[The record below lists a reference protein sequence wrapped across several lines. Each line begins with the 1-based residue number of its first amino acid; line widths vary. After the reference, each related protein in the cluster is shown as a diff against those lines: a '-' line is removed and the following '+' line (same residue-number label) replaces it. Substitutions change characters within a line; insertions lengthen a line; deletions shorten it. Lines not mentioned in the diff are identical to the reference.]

1 MHYDKGSGSS
11 AAGTRSKALPSF
23 QNQPHAPPHGAAE
36 ALCLSVP
43 HLYTVI
49 SHFAPNTND
58 IYKWRIA
65 RIHPTNMSM
74 EDKKVLAD
82 IEVASVA
89 SDLESLNHSLSG
101 EFKDEI
107 FHHDEALASSL
118 TSRHISMITLVG
130 VFGTGLFL
138 SSGGSLHTTGP
149 VGVLLCYLFVGI
161 VVMASQMA
169 MTEAAC
175 LMPVTAGYVRHS
187 EHFISEAAG
196 FTMGWCDVYS
206 NLIPNELSA
215 VAVVMTYW
223 TDLNP
228 AIFIAVFSLEIVIVN
243 SYNIRWYGEIEFF
256 FGCLKIM
263 LVMGLIISGLI
274 IDLGGVLGQERIGF
288 RYWKL
293 KPFNWKYS
301 DNSLGK
307 FAAFWK
313 TLSGVVYAYG
323 GVQAIA
329 MLSGEVKYPR
339 RAIFRSAKRVFYR
352 CFTMY
357 MATVFVLTLIVPYND
372 PQIASSTG
380 NAASSPFVVAMKRA
394 GIRVLP
400 HIINGVVL
408 TSALSA
414 ANLQVVKASRTLYAL
429 AGKGQ
434 APKILLTVNKHGLPY
449 VAVGLACAF
458 IPLAFM
464 SASSSAST
472 VFSWFQNITS
482 SNILVNWILISL
494 NHIFLMRAMKAQGYT
509 RADLPYKFPGT
520 VFASWFSLAMSVLFL
535 FTAGFPNF
543 IHGNFEISSFF
554 SDYFI
559 IPLTIV
565 LFAFWTIFKK
575 CKIIK
580 PEDVDL
586 KSLFQDIVDKPEPPF
601 EKLHGWQYLTLLWA

>member
-1 MHYDKGSGSS
+1 MH
-11 AAGTRSKALPSF
+11 RFLPS
-23 QNQPHAPPHGAAE
+23 
-36 ALCLSVP
+36 
-43 HLYTVI
+43 
-49 SHFAPNTND
+49 
-58 IYKWRIA
+58 K
-65 RIHPTNMSM
+65 MSFKN
-74 EDKKVLAD
+74 EKNLTAD

-89 SDLESLNHSLSG
+89 SDLESFNVP
-101 EFKDEI
+101 KDEAI
-107 FHHDEALASSL
+107 FEYDDKLASSL
-118 TSRHISMITLVG
+118 NSRHIAMITLVG

-138 SSGGSLHTTGP
+138 SSGGSLHTAGP

-161 VVMASQMA
+161 VVLASQMA
-169 MTEAAC
+169 MTETAC
-175 LMPVTAGYVRHS
+175 LMPVTAGYVRHA

-206 NLIPNELSA
+206 NIMPNELSA

-223 TDLNP
+223 TDANP
-228 AIFIAVFSLEIVIVN
+228 AIFIAAFSVVIVAVN

-263 LVMGLIISGLI
+263 LVIGLIISGLI
-274 IDLGGVLGQERIGF
+274 IDLGGVPGQERIGF

-293 KPFNWKYS
+293 KAFNWKYS
-301 DNSLGK
+301 DSPLGQ

-339 RAIFRSAKRVFYR
+339 RSIHRAAKRVFVR

-372 PQIASSTG
+372 ETIASPTG
-380 NAASSPFVVAMKRA
+380 NAAGSPFVVAMKRA
-394 GIRVLP
+394 GIRGLP
-400 HIINGVVL
+400 HVINGVVL

-414 ANLQVVKASRTLYAL
+414 ANLQVVKASRTLFAL
-429 AGKGQ
+429 ASKKQ
-434 APKILLTVNKHGLPY
+434 APQIFLRTNKHGMPW
-449 VAVGLACAF
+449 VAVAASCAF
-458 IPLAFM
+458 LPLAFM

-472 VFSWFQNITS
+472 VFSWFQSITS
-482 SNILVNWILISL
+482 SNLLVNWMLIST
-494 NHIFLMRAMKAQGYT
+494 NHIFMSRAMKAQGYT
-509 RADLPYKFPGT
+509 REDLPYKFRGT
-520 VFASWFSLAMSVLFL
+520 VFASWFSLVMSFIFL
-535 FTAGFPNF
+535 LTAGFPNF
-543 IHGNFEISSFF
+543 IKGNFQISSFF

-565 LFAFWTIFKK
+565 LYTFWAVFKK
-575 CKIIK
+575 SKIIK

-586 KSLFQDIVDKPEPPF
+586 KGLFQDVEDKPEPPF
-601 EKLHGWQYLTLLWA
+601 EKLHGWRYLTLLYA